1 MLGDQGTFYALFI
14 YFFRYL
20 IDFRRKKKSIL
31 ANISR
36 LEKYFGQELKES
48 YPKEIATP
56 PPRQLLVSIFF
67 SNPFFFPFLF
77 ALPSELSPWNEAED
91 DGERKY

>member
-48 YPKEIATP
+48 YPK
-56 PPRQLLVSIFF
+56 
-67 SNPFFFPFLF
+67 
-77 ALPSELSPWNEAED
+77 
-91 DGERKY
+91 